1 MHTESHDRAIET
13 RRLSFLEKQNEALLR
28 TLNNIAKKNQDTLLQ
43 LCLEQQKQ
51 ILSLSQKIAILAER
65 DRYLERRID
74 QLKVIVKDHLE
85 AHMA

>member
-1 MHTESHDRAIET
+1 MSSESHDRAIET

-51 ILSLSQKIAILAER
+51 ILNLSQKIAILADR
-65 DRYLERRID
+65 DRQLERRID
-74 QLKVIVKDHLE
+74 QLHAIVKDHLK
-85 AHMA
+85 AHMT